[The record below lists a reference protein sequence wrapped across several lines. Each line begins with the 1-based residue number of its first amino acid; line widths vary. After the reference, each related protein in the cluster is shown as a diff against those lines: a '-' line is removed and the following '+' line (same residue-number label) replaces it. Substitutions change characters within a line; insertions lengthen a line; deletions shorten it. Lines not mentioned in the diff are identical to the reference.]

1 MMTPKDKIDGL
12 DSKLAEQEIA
22 AEFQSAYLAAL
33 RAVPALVEVLASI
46 DASLFFLAVVAKRT
60 AINTKIPG
68 DISYPSS
75 TGILTPEDLAAFP
88 VETKPDGPQDS

>member
-1 MMTPKDKIDGL
+1 MTPKDKIDGL

-60 AINTKIPG
+60 ALTAIPG
-68 DISYPSS
+68 DETPIRPA
-75 TGILTPEDLAAFP
+75 GILTPEDLAVFP
-88 VETKPDGPQDS
+88 VETKPDDPQNS